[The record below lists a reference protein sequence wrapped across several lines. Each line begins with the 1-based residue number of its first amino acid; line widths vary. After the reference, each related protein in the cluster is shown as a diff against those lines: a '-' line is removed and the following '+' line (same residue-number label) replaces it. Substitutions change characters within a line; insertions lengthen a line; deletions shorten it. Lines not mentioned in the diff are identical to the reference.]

1 MSLLERK
8 KRMMLWITLAVILVI
23 LGTAGIGLVI
33 AGKSSI
39 SLAKSAI
46 SGSSTSEMLADTEN
60 EDGTDE
66 DGNEEDSGDFS
77 DLEMKQLQYLM
88 SETGFGYKNEMF
100 SEWRKIAQN
109 PEEELKESDENGEI
123 TNIEKFWMIHM
134 DEYKEEDRPE
144 FVKNP
149 GEFPNDKIDITENL
163 VGGVYE
169 VTAKCEYNGETVISD
184 KYYYST
190 VVDDDVE
197 NNVFSNKEDAED
209 AARAN
214 LMRKL
219 NDIKLEYFESDWYK
233 WMQERNNWIK
243 RSAEYFEDKEPD
255 TVEDTY
261 FIFWVRTARLIAG
274 LAERDDVYEATDLRE
289 LNDILHQQVYDE
301 NDEQYSEIDNILKE
315 YLENG
320 EYDFKETD
328 PSDPGTDP
336 DNPGTDPDNPG
347 TDPDNP
353 GTDPDNPGTDPDNPG
368 TDPDN
373 PGTDPDDPGTVVP
386 PEEVEDPIPAE
397 VQSIE
402 ITSPTS
408 GTYRAG
414 QEVKFTV
421 TFDKDIYGT
430 TEQNKVN
437 AETAPVLLIH
447 FNDPNLVQVP
457 EAEDI
462 NKQATFESASGKTLT
477 YTYIIEEG
485 DNGRLGLAEGDN
497 FKGTVY
503 NIGDTKT
510 ELTKIEKLDGENEII
525 ADTIGPELP
534 TIEVTSEAKSYKIGE
549 EIEIKV
555 TFGEKVYGNDRK
567 VGLIEET
574 VPVLNIKFGDGE
586 IKNPKIKTIGEQE
599 LVYSYIIE
607 QEDRGTLT
615 IEAENAFDGTKT
627 VYDEVGNKT
636 EIKQAGQITGNTIT
650 ANDDLTIIKLDKT
663 EITLDLNA
671 TKEETITATVEPAER
686 KITWST
692 SDEKVAT
699 IDENGKITAIA
710 IGETIITAKAEDGA
724 TAECKVTVKD
734 TTNGETKVT
743 LNKENITLDL
753 GGTKE
758 EQLSATVE
766 PTELEVTWTSS
777 DEKIAKVDETGKVTA
792 IKVGTAEITA
802 KAKDGTIAK
811 CQVTVTDE
819 NETVIEPEEIKVNIT
834 NPTVAIDRTTEI
846 QLKPE
851 LVPSNSNTST
861 KLTYKSSNEEV
872 ATVDEN
878 GKVTIKAPGT
888 TIITVITENG
898 KLVSNNLTVVET
910 EDLGENLML
919 GDVSQDGKVDSTDLL
934 MILRYKAAD
943 ASDLTGTKHQ
953 DWKLEEA
960 VYVLGDIDADGTVDT
975 TDILRIQRYIAYLKS
990 DDVKQDH
997 PDWEIKND
1005 WE

>member
-8 KRMMLWITLAVILVI
+8 KRMMLLISLAVILVI
-23 LGTAGIGLVI
+23 LGLTGAGLVI

-60 EDGTDE
+60 EE
-66 DGNEEDSGDFS
+66 NAEEDENGDNTGDFS
-77 DLEMKQLQYLM
+77 DLEMEQLQYLM
-88 SETGFGYKNEMF
+88 MQTGFGYKNSLF
-100 SEWRKIAQN
+100 TEWATAIREPDDYLEKTD
-109 PEEELKESDENGEI
+109 EEGDITEL
-123 TNIEKFWMIHM
+123 EKLFMLCTGL
-134 DEYKEEDRPE
+134 DEEDRPE
-144 FVKNP
+144 YLSSTNNIKVDYTKKDHMIQP
-149 GEFPNDKIDITENL
+149 SQGIHTYLIKAQT
-163 VGGVYE
+163 
-169 VTAKCEYNGETVISD
+169 EYNGEVLESGEYI
-184 KYYYST
+184 YILAWP
-190 VVDDDVE
+190 DDGLHQE
-197 NNVFSNKEDAED
+197 PSNSFRDEEEAK
-209 AARAN
+209 AAA
-214 LMRKL
+214 K
-219 NDIKLEYFESDWYK
+219 NDLAKKVNEVYEQSDWYK
-233 WMQERNNWIK
+233 WKNHRNSWIEGNI
-243 RSAEYFEDKEPD
+243 EYLMPEVPTNEYDS
-255 TVEDTY
+255 Y
-261 FIFWVRTARLIAG
+261 FSFWAGIASYIAG
-274 LAERDDVYEATDLRE
+274 ISDDVTFAGSKEELRE
-289 LNDILHQQVYDE
+289 LNDILFQQVYDE
-301 NDEQYSEIDNILKE
+301 NDEEYSEIDNILAE

-328 PSDPGTDP
+328 PSDP

-373 PGTDPDDPGTVVP
+373 PGTDPDDPGTVP

-402 ITSPTS
+402 ITSPIS

-421 TFDKDIYGT
+421 TFDKNIYGT

-663 EITLDLNA
+663 EITLDLNG

-975 TDILRIQRYIAYLKS
+975 TDILKIQRYIAYLKS

>member
-457 EAEDI
+457 EVEDI

-485 DNGRLGLAEGDN
+485 DNGTLGLAEGDN

-510 ELTKIEKLDGENEII
+510 ELTKIEKLDGDKEII
-525 ADTIGPELP
+525 ADTTGPELP

-555 TFGEKVYGNDRK
+555 TFGEKVYGNDKK

-574 VPVLNIKFGDGE
+574 VPVLNIKFGEGE

-615 IEAENAFDGTKT
+615 IDTQNAFDGTKT
-627 VYDEVGNKT
+627 IYDEVGNRT
-636 EIKQAGQITGNTIT
+636 EIKQAGQIKGNTIT
-650 ANDDLTIIKLDKT
+650 ANDDLTIIKLNKT
-663 EITLDLNA
+663 ETTLDLNG
-671 TKEETITATVEPAER
+671 TKEETITATVEPTER

-692 SDEKVAT
+692 SDDKVAT
-699 IDENGKITAIA
+699 VDENGKITAVA

-743 LNKENITLDL
+743 LNKESVTLDL

-758 EQLSATVE
+758 EQLSATVT

-777 DEKIAKVDETGKVTA
+777 DEKVATVDNTGKVTA

-878 GKVTIKAPGT
+878 GKVTIKAPGK

-910 EDLGENLML
+910 KDLGENLML

-975 TDILRIQRYIAYLKS
+975 TDILKIQRYIAYLKS